1 MMCSLSGWAYAH
13 VAGGAFSDWHLW
25 SWLHS
30 HVIGYLHHLPFL
42 VASAVASWRAGPDV
56 VSSSDR
62 YALRFRGGIGAWQLG
77 VQNRL
82 LMRLLDKRTCHTV
95 LDVGGGHG
103 QYTDDLIGRGHRLTV
118 LGSAPET
125 VHRIRRQVEAGACR
139 FETGDFMQ
147 LPHGDR
153 EFDCVV
159 SIRQLAHVDDPA
171 GFLSELCRVARHAVI
186 VDFPPRLSFNVFSRL
201 LFPLKH
207 LLENRS
213 TRPYTVFS
221 ESRLEAI
228 LSAQG
233 FRVTGRCP
241 QFCTPMVFHRVVRW
255 VALIRGIER
264 LCSGL
269 GFTSRFGSPILL
281 RAERQGSDTDAGQG
295 DVHSP

>member
-1 MMCSLSGWAYAH
+1 MICSLSGWAYAH
-13 VAGGAFSDWHLW
+13 VAGGAFSHWHFW

-42 VASAVASWRAGPDV
+42 VASVVASWRAGPDV

-82 LMRLLDKRTCHTV
+82 LMRLLDKKTCHTV

-103 QYTDDLIGRGHRLTV
+103 QYTDDLIGRGHHLTV

-171 GFLSELCRVARHAVI
+171 GFLAELCRVARHAVI
-186 VDFPPRLSFNVFSRL
+186 VDFPPRFSFNALSGL
-201 LFPLKH
+201 LFPLKL
-207 LLENRS
+207 LLENKS
-213 TRPYTVFS
+213 TRPYTVFP

-255 VALIRGIER
+255 VALIRGIEQ
-264 LCSGL
+264 LCSRLGL
-269 GFTSRFGSPILL
+269 TRWFGSPILL
-281 RAERQGSDTDAGQG
+281 RAERLGGEVDAGQAT
-295 DVHSP
+295 

>member
-1 MMCSLSGWAYAH
+1 MICSLSGWAYAH
-13 VAGGAFSDWHLW
+13 VAGGAFSHWHLW

-30 HVIGYLHHLPFL
+30 HVIGCLHHLPFL

-295 DVHSP
+295 DLPCP

>member
-1 MMCSLSGWAYAH
+1 L
-13 VAGGAFSDWHLW
+13 
-25 SWLHS
+25 
-30 HVIGYLHHLPFL
+30 L
-42 VASAVASWRAGPDV
+42 VASTVASWRAGPDV
-56 VSSSDR
+56 VSSSDS
-62 YALRFRGGIGAWQLG
+62 YALRFRGAIGAWQLG
-77 VQNRL
+77 VQNRV
-82 LMRLLDKRTCHTV
+82 LMRLLDKKTCHTV

-103 QYTDDLIGRGHRLTV
+103 QYTDDLIGRGHHLTV

-147 LPHGDR
+147 LPYGDR

-171 GFLSELCRVARHAVI
+171 GFLAELCRVARHAVI
-186 VDFPPRLSFNVFSRL
+186 VDFPSRFSFNALSGL
-201 LFPLKH
+201 LFPLKL
-207 LLENRS
+207 LLENKS
-213 TRPYTVFS
+213 TRPYTVFP

-255 VALIRGIER
+255 VALIRGIEQ
-264 LCSGL
+264 LCSRLGL
-269 GFTSRFGSPILL
+269 TRWFGSPILL
-281 RAERQGSDTDAGQG
+281 RAERLGGEVDAGQAT
-295 DVHSP
+295 

>member
-1 MMCSLSGWAYAH
+1 MMCSLSDWVCAH
-13 VAGGAFSDWHLW
+13 VAGGSFIHWKLW

-30 HVIGYLHHLPFL
+30 HVIGCLQHLPLL
-42 VASAVASWRAGPDV
+42 VASTVASWRAGPDV
-56 VSSSDR
+56 VSSSDS
-62 YALRFRGGIGAWQLG
+62 YALRFRGAIGAWQLG
-77 VQNRL
+77 VQNRV
-82 LMRLLDKRTCHTV
+82 LMRLLDKKTCHTV

-103 QYTDDLIGRGHRLTV
+103 QYTDDLIGRGHHLTV

-147 LPHGDR
+147 LPYGDR

-171 GFLSELCRVARHAVI
+171 GFLAELCRVARHAVI
-186 VDFPPRLSFNVFSRL
+186 VDFPSRFSFNALSGL
-201 LFPLKH
+201 LFPLKL
-207 LLENRS
+207 LLENKS
-213 TRPYTVFS
+213 TRPYTVFP

-255 VALIRGIER
+255 VALIRGIEQ
-264 LCSGL
+264 LCSRLGL
-269 GFTSRFGSPILL
+269 TRWFGSPILL
-281 RAERQGSDTDAGQG
+281 RAERRGGEVDAGQAT
-295 DVHSP
+295 